1 MAYTPKNKKNTN
13 VNKQL
18 EAIKSLVS
26 ILLFVLFF
34 QSLFMQ
40 SYGTPTGSM
49 EKTILIGDKMF
60 FNKFI
65 YGGSTPRSI
74 PFTDIKLP
82 YIQLP
87 AVREPKRGDVVSF
100 EFPGFRDELIPST
113 PVEYLKRLIGE
124 PGDKIQVIDKVL
136 YVNDVVYE
144 NPKYSQFITPVNKVP
159 DSRTFPKGSNWNE
172 DNYGPVTVP
181 KKDDIISLNHENYQK
196 WDTFIKREGH
206 KMEMHGDGK
215 ILIDGKENNQYK
227 IERNYYFMMGD
238 NRNNSLDSRFWGFVP
253 RENIV
258 GKALI
263 TFWSWDSNIPFSN
276 FTALIGSIRWDR
288 IGMLIK

>member
-74 PFTDIKLP
+74 PFTEIKLP

-87 AVREPKRGDVVSF
+87 AVREGPQGNGDS
-100 EFPGFRDELIPST
+100 PGHRDGESCVDGDQNTSVAACAGGRPSA
-113 PVEYLKRLIGE
+113 
-124 PGDKIQVIDKVL
+124 PGGQGGAL
-136 YVNDVVYE
+136 
-144 NPKYSQFITPVNKVP
+144 Q
-159 DSRTFPKGSNWNE
+159 E
-172 DNYGPVTVP
+172 D
-181 KKDDIISLNHENYQK
+181 D
-196 WDTFIKREGH
+196 
-206 KMEMHGDGK
+206 
-215 ILIDGKENNQYK
+215 
-227 IERNYYFMMGD
+227 
-238 NRNNSLDSRFWGFVP
+238 
-253 RENIV
+253 
-258 GKALI
+258 
-263 TFWSWDSNIPFSN
+263 
-276 FTALIGSIRWDR
+276 GSIEP
-288 IGMLIK
+288 